1 MRGKFV
7 SYLRVSTDRQGERGY
22 GIEAQRKAVA
32 DYLDGGNWQLLGE
45 FVEVESG
52 KRNDRPELAKALAA
66 CKKHRATL
74 VIAKLDR
81 LARNVA
87 FIANLM
93 DGKVDFVCCDMPQA
107 TRLTIHVLAAVAE
120 HEREM
125 IAARTK
131 AGLAAAKARGVRLAN
146 VDLAGANRGAA
157 LDRAAQLRP
166 IFTELGGLSA
176 RAAAE
181 ELNRRGVQTPSEGRW
196 HAATVIRVRERL
208 GG

>member
-131 AGLAAAKARGVRLAN
+131 AGLAAAKARGVRLGN

-166 IFTELGGLSA
+166 IFTEL
-176 RAAAE
+176 
-181 ELNRRGVQTPSEGRW
+181 
-196 HAATVIRVRERL
+196 
-208 GG
+208 